1 MTKLNKLSKKAKRHV
16 RKTTGLLKKASEEIQ
31 QAATAAN
38 ADQQLSIVEQVGE
51 TQAEARSELEQALE
65 AAENIIEEREYSS
78 HRDQILG
85 AQPSEERIEKLTKC
99 LVEAFSSVITYRQV
113 PFIVFD
119 DLNVDELANAFINYP
134 IIIKPI
140 LTCVN
145 VAQRAIKR
153 DLGFD
158 YNSYSGKIS
167 EVKAH
172 QLAAYIKPLL
182 PPAIAI
188 PALMELDRFFWADKY
203 IRAKKGNWEKSVTEA
218 INKQSSKTFRKRR
231 FKCDGEEFEIDAAFP
246 PTGNIDVAI
255 DVKRIESPRD
265 IHKRADE
272 IINKATK
279 FKKTYPKGTF
289 VAVVY
294 YPFPNQHINLQSRL
308 HSPYI
313 NEIFFAGETP
323 SSISN
328 AADML
333 VGKFGLKKK
342 SLVVSK

>member
-1 MTKLNKLSKKAKRHV
+1 MTKTRKLAKKAKQHV
-16 RKTTGLLKKASEEIQ
+16 RQSTRLLREAKNETQVAATVANVDQKLSMVREVGVT
-31 QAATAAN
+31 QAAAT
-38 ADQQLSIVEQVGE
+38 
-51 TQAEARSELEQALE
+51 TELELALE
-65 AAENIIEEREYSS
+65 AAVDLAEEREYSS

-85 AQPSEERIEKLTKC
+85 AQPSPERIEKLTKC
-99 LVEAFSSVITYRQV
+99 LLEAFSKVITYKQV
-113 PFIVFD
+113 PFIVFE

-134 IIIKPI
+134 IIIKPV

-167 EVKAH
+167 ELKAH
-172 QLAAYIKPLL
+172 QLAAYIRPVL
-182 PPAIAI
+182 PPNIAI
-188 PALMELDRFFWADKY
+188 PALIELDRFFWADKS

-218 INKQSSKTFRKRR
+218 INKQSNKTFRKRK

-246 PTGNIDVAI
+246 LTGNIDIAI
-255 DVKRIESPRD
+255 DIKRIESPRD

-272 IINKATK
+272 IINKAAK
-279 FKKTYPKGTF
+279 FKRTFPKGAF

-323 SSISN
+323 SSITN

-342 SLVVSK
+342 

>member
-1 MTKLNKLSKKAKRHV
+1 M
-16 RKTTGLLKKASEEIQ
+16 I
-31 QAATAAN
+31 
-38 ADQQLSIVEQVGE
+38 ADDVQQQLS
-51 TQAEARSELEQALE
+51 QATRKLEEVIEVAEEL
-65 AAENIIEEREYSS
+65 IEEREYSS

-85 AQPSEERIEKLTKC
+85 AQPTPERIKTLTKC
-99 LVEAFSSVITYRQV
+99 LEEAFSKVIAYREV
-113 PFIVFD
+113 PFIVFE

-145 VAQRAIKR
+145 VAQRAIRR

-158 YNSYSGKIS
+158 YNTYSGTIS
-167 EVKAH
+167 ELKAH
-172 QLAAYIKPLL
+172 QLAAYIRPLL
-182 PPAIAI
+182 PTAIAI
-188 PALMELDRFFWADKY
+188 PALMELDRFFWADKS
-203 IRAKKGNWEKSVTEA
+203 IRAKKGGWEKSVTEA
-218 INKQSSKTFRKRR
+218 INEQSNKTFRKRR

-246 PTGNIDVAI
+246 ANGNIDVAI

-279 FKKTYPKGTF
+279 FKKVFPGGTF

-308 HSPYI
+308 HSPFI
-313 NEIFFAGETP
+313 NQVFFAGETP
-323 SSISN
+323 SSIKN
-328 AADML
+328 ASDMI
-333 VGKFGLKKK
+333 VGTLGLKKK
-342 SLVVSK
+342 